1 MAGKKPKPVAVSS
14 EKDGSPFPDFDINE
28 SVARG
33 TMPDGIVS
41 QECLSS
47 QAALGTSLRV
57 HSHSQQRASP
67 PNSDPFPLP
76 TAPFLRFTSS
86 SFNPSDHSLCMT
98 PTPSLLQRSST
109 FGSLLGEVTGTGR
122 KSWESSSPPEDPGF
136 YSYKV
141 LPTPVESLGCDPE
154 KELVAEA
161 LLGLQPSVRERS
173 KPSNDGAQL
182 LQESSLLNKALSCK
196 CKSSKCLKLYCMC
209 FSAGVFCGSSICKC
223 QDCHNVDG
231 SELLSR
237 EPGSH
242 PASCLCTACRDVKS
256 QKMVQL
262 GEITL
267 ASESQCACKNSN
279 CLQLYCL
286 CFQAGSL
293 CNATLCKCF
302 QCLNTAK
309 ENLRGGARRQAV
321 ASCLMRRRDAFDPRP
336 KKRSAEKGC
345 SCQKSQ

>member
-1 MAGKKPKPVAVSS
+1 MFA
-14 EKDGSPFPDFDINE
+14 
-28 SVARG
+28 
-33 TMPDGIVS
+33 
-41 QECLSS
+41 
-47 QAALGTSLRV
+47 
-57 HSHSQQRASP
+57 
-67 PNSDPFPLP
+67 
-76 TAPFLRFTSS
+76 
-86 SFNPSDHSLCMT
+86 
-98 PTPSLLQRSST
+98 
-109 FGSLLGEVTGTGR
+109 
-122 KSWESSSPPEDPGF
+122 
-136 YSYKV
+136 
-141 LPTPVESLGCDPE
+141 DPE
-154 KELVAEA
+154 EELVAEA
-161 LLGLQPSVRERS
+161 LLGLQPSVREHR

-182 LQESSLLNKALSCK
+182 QESSLPNEARSCR
-196 CKSSKCLKLYCMC
+196 CKNSKCLKLYCMC
-209 FSAGVFCGSSICKC
+209 FSAGAFCGSSICQC

-242 PASCLCTACRDVKS
+242 PTGCQCTACRDVKS

-293 CNATLCKCF
+293 CNAALCKCF